1 MLYQKNL
8 LSSENKNVKK
18 VLAFIVDCG
27 VEQDEKLPPERELA
41 KQLGIGRNSLREA
54 MKILEAMGVVEI
66 LHGSGTY
73 LRKTD
78 TEPGDSDDMWLKI
91 HKDEIFNM
99 ITVREALDLKAIELI
114 PEDQY
119 MKIRNDLRLS
129 VSAVKHTRLTNQ
141 DMLLHDLEFHNIIRK
156 AANNEILLN
165 ICNALTGTI

>member
-18 VLAFIVDCG
+18 VLAFIVDCR

-78 TEPGDSDDMWLKI
+78 TEPGDSDDMWLK
-91 HKDEIFNM
+91 M
-99 ITVREALDLKAIELI
+99 R
-114 PEDQY
+114 Y
-119 MKIRNDLRLS
+119 
-129 VSAVKHTRLTNQ
+129 LT
-141 DMLLHDLEFHNIIRK
+141 
-156 AANNEILLN
+156 
-165 ICNALTGTI
+165 